1 MLRVAICDDD
11 LKFTGQIEALV
22 FQESQKLGIRV
33 ETEVFSDGKTLL
45 NSIQNGEHYQL
56 IFIDIEMEQV
66 DGITAARCIR
76 EIDRTV
82 LLIYV
87 SGYDNYLKELFEVE
101 PFHFL
106 PILSIPNLLILLALT
121 FFILPQT
128 KAESDGYKTLF
139 SSFTSSLGLYFAI
152 YALPCI
158 CTSWHRQFS
167 ILVVSVRNCI

>member
-33 ETEVFSDGKTLL
+33 EAEVFSDGKTLL

-128 KAESDGYKTLF
+128 KAESDGYRSIMYRIVDKWVHFIKHPCCLIYK
-139 SSFTSSLGLYFAI
+139 GYFPSDQ
-152 YALPCI
+152 L
-158 CTSWHRQFS
+158 
-167 ILVVSVRNCI
+167 